1 MFVSVVSIVLLDVF
15 GFQKIHTQ
23 FQDFRWEG

>member
-23 FQDFRWEG
+23 